1 VTDPTPRPD
10 AAPDV
15 LDAIDRAGVRS
26 LDDALTMGDAIAD
39 PGTGDV
45 EWLMAHGPDV
55 IATLA
60 AEVRR
65 LTADL
70 ARLRAPADLAAIEAR
85 AKAARDCGD
94 AGALGSASSFA
105 ADVYV
110 LLAHIAA
117 TRERHAA
124 EVAAARAEALREA
137 AASEASELV
146 ARDAAMR
153 GTLAAPSL
161 ATMRALHRAG
171 GCWLVSY
178 DDDDTG
184 DPVVTIEYLD
194 GARALAEKHG
204 DNPVRWVAV
213 DRCGRVCLPPQGDD
227 ADGAP

>member
-1 VTDPTPRPD
+1 
-10 AAPDV
+10 
-15 LDAIDRAGVRS
+15 
-26 LDDALTMGDAIAD
+26 MGGG
-39 PGTGDV
+39 GT
-45 EWLMAHGPDV
+45 L
-55 IATLA
+55 
-60 AEVRR
+60 
-65 LTADL
+65 
-70 ARLRAPADLAAIEAR
+70 
-85 AKAARDCGD
+85 
-94 AGALGSASSFA
+94 
-105 ADVYV
+105 
-110 LLAHIAA
+110 
-117 TRERHAA
+117 
-124 EVAAARAEALREA
+124 
-137 AASEASELV
+137 

-194 GARALAEKHG
+194 GARALAEKEG